1 MKDPEAASCWQR
13 PWLWTASLALLVFAS
28 SPLHLIP
35 GGDSGELLAE
45 ACVGGVAHP
54 PGYPLLLLLL
64 RALRWCTSNS
74 SYMAMPFARLA
85 NALNALIASAAAA
98 FITEAADIMSGRAH
112 PLEAITSGLVFA
124 LAKHPWEY
132 AIGIEV

>member
-1 MKDPEAASCWQR
+1 MKEPEAACWQR
-13 PWLWTASLALLVFAS
+13 SWFWTASLALLVYAS
-28 SPLHLIP
+28 SPLHLLP

-64 RALRWCTSNS
+64 RALRWSTGRSN
-74 SYMAMPFARLA
+74 YMALPFATLA
-85 NALNALIASAAAA
+85 AALNALIASAAAA
-98 FITEAADIMSGRAH
+98 LITEAVDIMSRREH
-112 PLEAITSGLVFA
+112 PLEAVTSGLVFA